1 MPDFLQTIAPNA
13 TFLDLLKPS
22 NVGELSQAI
31 AKANAQN
38 IGVIP
43 FGNGSKLS
51 WGRIIPDDRLLLPI
65 STSGLTQLI
74 EHAAADMTVTVE
86 AGMKFSELQAILAQ
100 AGQFFPVDPH
110 CYDQATIG
118 GVIATA
124 DSGSLRHRYGG
135 VRDLLLGVS
144 FVRSDGEL
152 VKAGGRVVKNVAG
165 YDLMKLLTG
174 SYGTLGVMTQVTL
187 RVYPM
192 QPVNQTIVVT
202 GEHRNLANLAQTLLN
217 SELTPMRVD
226 WLSAGAMVQVGLK
239 PEMGL
244 LVQFSTVAESVAVQ
258 VQRLREWTQ
267 QLSLSAMVYPAVD
280 EAELWRQIGAI
291 GNSLVGDAATGNRGT
306 IVSKIGVKGSI
317 AVDVLEKL
325 AAIEPEIVAVI
336 HAGSGLGRLVSRGD
350 IAMTRSICEG
360 AMGFLSILDAPL
372 TVKAS
377 QDVWGY
383 RGNAKNLM
391 AAVKREF
398 DPIGVLNPDR
408 FVV

>member
-1 MPDFLQTIAPNA
+1 MSDFLQAIAPKAN
-13 TFLDLLKPS
+13 FLDLVKPS
-22 NVGELSQAI
+22 NVSELSQAI
-31 AKANAQN
+31 AHAKSQN

-51 WGRIIPDDRLLLPI
+51 WGRIIPDGRSLLPV
-65 STSGLTQLI
+65 STSGLNQLI
-74 EHAAADMTVTVE
+74 EHAAADMTITVE
-86 AGMKFSELQAILAQ
+86 AGMKFSELQAILAK
-100 AGQFFPVDPH
+100 AGQFFPVDPR

-174 SYGTLGVMTQVTL
+174 SYGTLGVITQVTL

-192 QPVNQTIVVT
+192 QPVDQTIVIT
-202 GEHRNLANLAQTLLN
+202 GEHRSLANLAQTLLN

-226 WLSAGAMVQVGLK
+226 WLSAGAMGMVGLK
-239 PEMGL
+239 SELGL
-244 LVQFSTVAESVAVQ
+244 LVQFSTVAESVADQ
-258 VQRLREWTQ
+258 TQRLKLWTQ
-267 QLSLSAMVYPAVD
+267 QLGLSAMVYPDVD
-280 EAELWRQIGAI
+280 EAELWQQIGTIGSPI
-291 GNSLVGDAATGNRGT
+291 GNGGDAGT
-306 IVSKIGVKGSI
+306 IGSKIGVKGSS
-317 AVDVLEKL
+317 AVDVLEQL
-325 AAIEPEIVAVI
+325 AVIEPEIVAII

-350 IAMTRSICEG
+350 VAMARSVCAG
-360 AMGFLSILDAPL
+360 AAGFLSILDAPME
-372 TVKAS
+372 VKTT

-383 RGNAKNLM
+383 RGNAKGLM
-391 AAVKREF
+391 ATVKREF
-398 DPIGVLNPDR
+398 DPIGVLHPDR